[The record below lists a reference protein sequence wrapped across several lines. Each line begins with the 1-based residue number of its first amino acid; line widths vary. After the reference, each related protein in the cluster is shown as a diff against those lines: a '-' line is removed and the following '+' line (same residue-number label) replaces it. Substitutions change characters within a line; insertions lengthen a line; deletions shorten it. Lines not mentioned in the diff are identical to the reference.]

1 MCHLSDVINSGT
13 TPSTLQWTN
22 INCITN
28 TECKKVWSTSTIGSR
43 QQCANSNGVTSCMGD
58 SGGPLTVRQ
67 SGEDRLQGNVSWGH
81 SKCNVN
87 GYPAVYS
94 RNADPTIN
102 SWIKSNANVFY

>member
-1 MCHLSDVINSGT
+1 MAHDNNGRINPVRLRLLLELS
-13 TPSTLQWTN
+13 
-22 INCITN
+22 
-28 TECKKVWSTSTIGSR
+28 
-43 QQCANSNGVTSCMGD
+43 ANSNGVTSCMGD